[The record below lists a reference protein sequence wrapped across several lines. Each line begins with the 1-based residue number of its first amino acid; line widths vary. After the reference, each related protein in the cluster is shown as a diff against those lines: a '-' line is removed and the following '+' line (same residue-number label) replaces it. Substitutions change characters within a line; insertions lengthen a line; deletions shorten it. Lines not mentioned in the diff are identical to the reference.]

1 MNIAI
6 LNFHRLGG
14 SGIVAYEIGKAM
26 AEKKNYHIHFVGLQ
40 HPFRYQENFNEKI
53 HYHKVSI
60 KEYPVF
66 DFQPY
71 TLALASQLVDLIER
85 MNIDIIHSHYA
96 IPHAIAAILAKQI
109 SKKKIKCIT
118 TLHGTDITIVG
129 SHSSMIHIT
138 KYAIERSDKITVVS
152 NYLKEK
158 TEKVFQINPNKI
170 QTIYNFVN
178 PNYYKMKENKKLENP
193 IIFFHSSNL
202 RAVKNPLETIKIFDQ
217 IQNQTSKKCFL
228 WILGEGPLEHQMFTL
243 CKKLNIE
250 EKVKFLGIQ
259 VNPAHFLKQASFF
272 LSTSQDESF
281 GLAALEAMACGIP
294 VISTQVGGVCEV
306 VIEGEGGHLFEVGNI
321 NKATEIALRLINNPK
336 EWEILSK
343 KAYHSARKR
352 FAMKKIIAQYDALY
366 Q

>member
-26 AEKKNYHIHFVGLQ
+26 AEKKNYHVHFVGLQ

-53 HYHKVSI
+53 HYHKISI

-71 TLALASQLVDLIER
+71 TLALASQLAELVER
-85 MNIDIIHSHYA
+85 MNIHVIHSHYA

-109 SKKKIKCIT
+109 SKKKVKCIT

-138 KYAIERSDKITVVS
+138 KYAIENSDKITVVS

-158 TEKVFQINPNKI
+158 TEKFFQINPNKI

-202 RAVKNPLETIKIFDQ
+202 RVVKNPLETIKIFDQ
-217 IQNQTSKKCFL
+217 IQKKTSKKCFL
-228 WILGEGPLEHQMFTL
+228 WVVGEGPLEHRMLTL

-250 EKVKFLGIQ
+250 DKVKFLGIQ
-259 VNPAHFLKQASFF
+259 VNPAHFLKKASFF

-281 GLAALEAMACGIP
+281 GLAALEAMACGVP
-294 VISTQVGGVCEV
+294 VISTRVGGVSEV
-306 VIEGEGGHLFEVGNI
+306 VIEGKDGYLFEPKDI
-321 NKATEIALRLINNPK
+321 SKATEIALSLINNPK
-336 EWEILSK
+336 KWEVLSK
-343 KAYHSARKR
+343 NAYDSARKR
-352 FAMKKIIAQYDALY
+352 FAMNEIIEQYNSLY